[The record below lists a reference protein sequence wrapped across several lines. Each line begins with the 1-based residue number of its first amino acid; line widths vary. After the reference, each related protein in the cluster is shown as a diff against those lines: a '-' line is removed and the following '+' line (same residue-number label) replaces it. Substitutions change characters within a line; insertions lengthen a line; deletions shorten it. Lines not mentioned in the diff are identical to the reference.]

1 MAITENNLKLK
12 SVLNFRDTGGVHT
25 ANGSILK
32 RGMIFRSASID
43 SISKKDLARLKELG
57 IKTVIDLRGP
67 SELKKRKRELNGIRI
82 ISMPLDFQ
90 GKTRERLYPY
100 FKQKNPE
107 EKILEVSNSLY
118 LEIAEASAS
127 VLSEILELLSSPDSG
142 AILIHCQAGKDR
154 TGILVALL
162 HIIAG
167 TERRYIIEDFLRSN
181 DELIPYFK
189 RMFLLRKIISFGLF
203 PYSTVIF
210 AIRVKEKNIESVIDL
225 VLNKPGGIE
234 GYLRSAGFDTLKLA
248 GVREKLLENG
258 KN

>member
-1 MAITENNLKLK
+1 MGVYGDEIKF
-12 SVLNFRDTGGVHT
+12 SSILNFRDIAGKD
-25 ANGSILK
+25 SFLK
-32 RGMIFRSASID
+32 KGKIYRSASLD
-43 SISKKDLARLKELG
+43 SISKKDLARIKELG

-67 SELKKRKRELNGIRI
+67 SEQKKRKIELNGISV

-118 LEIAEASAS
+118 LEIAEASAP
-127 VLSEILELLSSPDSG
+127 VLAGILEILGSPDSG
-142 AILIHCQAGKDR
+142 SILIHCQAGKDR

-167 TERRYIIEDFLRSN
+167 TERSFIVEDFLRSN

-189 RMFLLRKIISFGLF
+189 RVFMIRKIISFGLF

-234 GYLRSAGFDTLKLA
+234 GYLGAAGFDTLKLA

>member
-1 MAITENNLKLK
+1 MTTNANDIKLK
-12 SVLNFRDTGGVHT
+12 SVLNFRDTGGVP
-25 ANGSILK
+25 AVDGSVVK
-32 RGMIFRSASID
+32 RGIIFRSASLD
-43 SISKKDLARLKELG
+43 GISKKDLARIKELG
-57 IKTVIDLRGP
+57 IKTIIDLRGP
-67 SELKKRKRELNGIRI
+67 SELKKRKIDMDGIAV

-118 LEIAEASAS
+118 LEIAEASAP
-127 VLSEILELLSSPDSG
+127 VLAAILEILASPDSG

-167 TERRYIIEDFLRSN
+167 TERRFIIEDFLRSN

-189 RMFLLRKIISFGLF
+189 RLFMIRKIITFGLF

-210 AIRVKEKNIESVIDL
+210 AIRVKERNIESVIDL
-225 VLNKPGGIE
+225 VKNKPGGIE
-234 GYLRSAGFDTLKLA
+234 GYLTSVGFDTMKLEM
-248 GVREKLLENG
+248 VKKKMLENG
-258 KN
+258 KK

>member
-1 MAITENNLKLK
+1 MTTNSNDIKLK
-12 SVLNFRDTGGVHT
+12 SVLNFRDTGGVKT
-25 ANGSILK
+25 GNGSLVK
-32 RGMIFRSASID
+32 RGIIFRSASLD
-43 SISKKDLARLKELG
+43 SISKKDLARIRELG

-67 SELKKRKRELNGIRI
+67 SEQKKKKKEMKGVRV

-118 LEIAEASAS
+118 LEIAEASAP
-127 VLSEILELLSSPDSG
+127 VLAGILEILGSPDSG

-167 TERRYIIEDFLRSN
+167 TERRFIVEDFLRSN

-189 RMFLLRKIISFGLF
+189 RLFMLRKIISFGLF

-234 GYLRSAGFDTLKLA
+234 GYLGSAGFDTFKIA

>member
-1 MAITENNLKLK
+1 MTSNSNDTKLK
-12 SVLNFRDTGGVHT
+12 SVLNFRDTGGLQT
-25 ANGSILK
+25 SSGSVVK
-32 RGMIFRSASID
+32 RGLIFRSASLD
-43 SISKKDLARLKELG
+43 GISKKDLARIKELG

-67 SELKKRKRELNGIRI
+67 SEQKKQRREMDGIRF

-118 LEIAEASAS
+118 LEIAEASAP
-127 VLSEILELLSSPDSG
+127 VLAGILEIMDSPDSG
-142 AILIHCQAGKDR
+142 AVLIHCQAGKDR
-154 TGILVALL
+154 TGILIALL
-162 HIIAG
+162 HLIAG
-167 TERRYIIEDFLRSN
+167 TERRFIVEDFLRSN

-189 RMFLLRKIISFGLF
+189 RLFMIRRIISFGSF

-225 VLNKPGGIE
+225 VLHKPGGIE
-234 GYLRSAGFDTLKLA
+234 GYLGAAGFDTLKLA
-248 GVREKLLENG
+248 GVRKKLLDDG

>member
-1 MAITENNLKLK
+1 MTTYSNNIKLK
-12 SVLNFRDTGGVHT
+12 SVLNFRDTGGVQT
-25 ANGSILK
+25 INGSVVK
-32 RGMIFRSASID
+32 RGMIFRSASLD
-43 SISKKDLARLKELG
+43 SISKKDLARIRELG

-67 SELKKRKRELNGIRI
+67 SEQKKKNKVFDGIRL
-82 ISMPLDFQ
+82 ISLPLDFQ
-90 GKTRERLYPY
+90 GKTKERLYPY

-118 LEIAEASAS
+118 LEIAEASAP
-127 VLSEILELLSSPDSG
+127 VLAEIIEILRSPDSG

-162 HIIAG
+162 HLIAG
-167 TERRYIIEDFLRSN
+167 TERRLIVEDFLKSN

-189 RMFLLRKIISFGLF
+189 RIFMIRKIISFGLF

-210 AIRVKEKNIESVIDL
+210 AIRVKKKNIESVIDL
-225 VLNKPGGIE
+225 VINKHGGIE
-234 GYLRSAGFDTLKLA
+234 GYLGSAGFDTSKL
-248 GVREKLLENG
+248 GEVREKLLHNE